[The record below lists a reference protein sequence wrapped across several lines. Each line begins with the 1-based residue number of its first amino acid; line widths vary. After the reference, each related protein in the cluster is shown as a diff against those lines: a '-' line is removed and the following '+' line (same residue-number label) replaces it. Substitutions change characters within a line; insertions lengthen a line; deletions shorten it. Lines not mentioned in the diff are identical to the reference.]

1 MKKFFVMSMIL
12 AASLSYGANEK
23 ITSTL
28 QTIESKYNDL
38 IQKEEAK
45 KREFENEKV
54 RLEKEIVGLKEKE
67 TGKEEKLEKLRKDSE
82 VRWHRDDYKKLLNE
96 YELYYK
102 NLTKEILDR
111 ELKVEELKKLLSSMQ

>member
-12 AASLSYGANEK
+12 AASLSYGANEN

-45 KREFENEKV
+45 KREFKNEKA

-67 TGKEEKLEKLRKDSE
+67 VGKEEKLEKLRKDSE

-102 NLTKEILDR
+102 NLAKEISDR
-111 ELKVEELKKLLSSMQ
+111 ESKVEEINKLLSSMQ

>member
-38 IQKEEAK
+38 IQKEKAK
-45 KREFENEKV
+45 KREFENEKA

-67 TGKEEKLEKLRKDSE
+67 VGKEEKLEKLRKDSE
-82 VRWHRDDYKKLLNE
+82 VRWHRDAYKKLLNE

-102 NLTKEILDR
+102 NLTKEISDR
-111 ELKVEELKKLLSSMQ
+111 ELKVEEINKLLSSMQ

>member
-12 AASLSYGANEK
+12 AASLSYGANEN

-38 IQKEEAK
+38 IQKEEVK
-45 KREFENEKV
+45 KREFKNEKA

-67 TGKEEKLEKLRKDSE
+67 VGKEEKLEKLRKDSE

-111 ELKVEELKKLLSSMQ
+111 ESKVEEINKLLSSMQ

>member
-1 MKKFFVMSMIL
+1 MKKFFVISMIL

-23 ITSTL
+23 IISTL
-28 QTIESKYNDL
+28 QTIESRYNDL

-45 KREFENEKV
+45 KREFKNEKA

-67 TGKEEKLEKLRKDSE
+67 VGKEEKLEKLRKDSE

-102 NLTKEILDR
+102 NITKEILDR
-111 ELKVEELKKLLSSMQ
+111 ESKVEEINKLLSSMQ

>member
-12 AASLSYGANEK
+12 VASLSYGANEK
-23 ITSTL
+23 IISEL

-38 IQKEEAK
+38 IQKEKAK
-45 KREFENEKV
+45 KREFENEKA

-67 TGKEEKLEKLRKDSE
+67 VGKEEKLEKLRKDSE
-82 VRWHRDDYKKLLNE
+82 VRWHRDAYKKLLNE

>member
-1 MKKFFVMSMIL
+1 MSMIL

-67 TGKEEKLEKLRKDSE
+67 KGKADTLEKLRKDSE
-82 VRWHRDDYKKLLNE
+82 VRWHRDAYKKLLNE

>member
-67 TGKEEKLEKLRKDSE
+67 IGKEEKLEKLRKDSE

-102 NLTKEILDR
+102 NLAKEILDR

>member
-12 AASLSYGANEK
+12 AASLSYGANEN

-28 QTIESKYNDL
+28 QTIESRYNDL

-45 KREFENEKV
+45 KREFKNEKA

-67 TGKEEKLEKLRKDSE
+67 VGKEEKLEKLRKDSE

-102 NLTKEILDR
+102 NLAKEISDR
-111 ELKVEELKKLLSSMQ
+111 ESKVEEINKLLSSMQ

>member
-1 MKKFFVMSMIL
+1 MKKFFAMSMIL

-82 VRWHRDDYKKLLNE
+82 VRWHRDAYKKLLNE

-111 ELKVEELKKLLSSMQ
+111 EFKVEEINKLLSSMQ

>member
-102 NLTKEILDR
+102 NLAKEILDR

>member
-67 TGKEEKLEKLRKDSE
+67 IGKEEKLEKLRKDSE
-82 VRWHRDDYKKLLNE
+82 VRWHRDAYKKLLNE

>member
-1 MKKFFVMSMIL
+1 MKKFFAMSMIL

-45 KREFENEKV
+45 KREFKNEKA

-67 TGKEEKLEKLRKDSE
+67 VGKEEKLEKLRKDSE
-82 VRWHRDDYKKLLNE
+82 VRWHRDAYKKLLNE

-111 ELKVEELKKLLSSMQ
+111 EFKVEEINKLLSSMQ

>member
-23 ITSTL
+23 IISEL

-38 IQKEEAK
+38 IQKEKAK
-45 KREFENEKV
+45 KREFENEKA

-67 TGKEEKLEKLRKDSE
+67 VGKEEKLEKLRKDSE
-82 VRWHRDDYKKLLNE
+82 VRWHRDAYKKLLNE

>member
-45 KREFENEKV
+45 KREFENEKA

-82 VRWHRDDYKKLLNE
+82 VRWHRDAYKKLLNE

-111 ELKVEELKKLLSSMQ
+111 EFKVEEINKLLSSMQ

>member
-1 MKKFFVMSMIL
+1 MKKFFVISMIL
-12 AASLSYGANEK
+12 AASLSYGANEN

-28 QTIESKYNDL
+28 QTIESRYNDL

-45 KREFENEKV
+45 KREFKNEKA

-67 TGKEEKLEKLRKDSE
+67 VGKEEKLEKLRKDSE

-102 NLTKEILDR
+102 NLAKEISDR
-111 ELKVEELKKLLSSMQ
+111 ESKVEEINKLLSSMQ

>member
-1 MKKFFVMSMIL
+1 MKKFFAMSMIL

-45 KREFENEKV
+45 KR
-54 RLEKEIVGLKEKE
+54 
-67 TGKEEKLEKLRKDSE
+67 D
-82 VRWHRDDYKKLLNE
+82 
-96 YELYYK
+96 
-102 NLTKEILDR
+102 
-111 ELKVEELKKLLSSMQ
+111 

>member
-82 VRWHRDDYKKLLNE
+82 VRWHRDEYKKLLNE

>member
-111 ELKVEELKKLLSSMQ
+111 ELKVEEINKLLSSMQ

>member
-45 KREFENEKV
+45 KREFENEKA
-54 RLEKEIVGLKEKE
+54 RLEKEIVRLKEKE

-82 VRWHRDDYKKLLNE
+82 VRWHRDAYKKLLNE

-111 ELKVEELKKLLSSMQ
+111 EFKVEEINKLLSSMQ

>member
-28 QTIESKYNDL
+28 QTIESRYNDL

-45 KREFENEKV
+45 KIEFKNEKA
-54 RLEKEIVGLKEKE
+54 RLEKEIIGLKEKE
-67 TGKEEKLEKLRKDSE
+67 VGKEEKLRKDSE

-111 ELKVEELKKLLSSMQ
+111 ESKVEEINKLLSSMQ

>member
-67 TGKEEKLEKLRKDSE
+67 KGKEEKLEKLRKDSE
-82 VRWHRDDYKKLLNE
+82 VRWHRVDYKKLLNE
-96 YELYYK
+96 SELYYK

>member
-111 ELKVEELKKLLSSMQ
+111 EFKVEEINKLLSSMQ

>member
-111 ELKVEELKKLLSSMQ
+111 EFKVEEITKLLSSMQ

>member
-12 AASLSYGANEK
+12 AASLSYGANEN

-28 QTIESKYNDL
+28 QTIESRYNDL

-45 KREFENEKV
+45 KREFKNEKA

-67 TGKEEKLEKLRKDSE
+67 VGKEEKLEKLRKDSE

-102 NLTKEILDR
+102 NLAKEILDR

>member
-12 AASLSYGANEK
+12 AASLSYGANEN

-28 QTIESKYNDL
+28 QTIESRYNDL

-45 KREFENEKV
+45 KREFKNEKA

-67 TGKEEKLEKLRKDSE
+67 VGKEEKLEKLRKDSE

-96 YELYYK
+96 YEAYYK
-102 NLTKEILDR
+102 DITKNILER
-111 ELKVEELKKLLSSMQ
+111 EQRIAELEKLLLSMQ

>member
-67 TGKEEKLEKLRKDSE
+67 KGKEDKLEKLRKDSE
-82 VRWHRDDYKKLLNE
+82 VRWHRDAYKKLLNE

>member
-1 MKKFFVMSMIL
+1 MKKFFAMSMIL

-82 VRWHRDDYKKLLNE
+82 VRWHRDAYKKLLNE

-111 ELKVEELKKLLSSMQ
+111 EFKVAEINKLLSSMQ

>member
-67 TGKEEKLEKLRKDSE
+67 KGKEEKLEKLRKDSE
-82 VRWHRDDYKKLLNE
+82 VRWHRDAYKKLLNE

>member
-1 MKKFFVMSMIL
+1 MSMIL
-12 AASLSYGANEK
+12 AASLSYGANEN

-28 QTIESKYNDL
+28 QTIESRYNDL

-45 KREFENEKV
+45 KREFKNEKA

-67 TGKEEKLEKLRKDSE
+67 VGKEEKLEKLRKDSE

-102 NLTKEILDR
+102 NLAKEILDR

>member
-1 MKKFFVMSMIL
+1 MKKFFAMSMIL

-67 TGKEEKLEKLRKDSE
+67 KGKEEKLEKLRKDSE
-82 VRWHRDDYKKLLNE
+82 VRWHRDAYKKLLNE

>member
-28 QTIESKYNDL
+28 QTIESKYNYL

-67 TGKEEKLEKLRKDSE
+67 KGKEEKLEKLRKDSE
-82 VRWHRDDYKKLLNE
+82 VRLHRDAYKKLLNE

-111 ELKVEELKKLLSSMQ
+111 ELIVEELKKLFSSMQ

>member
-1 MKKFFVMSMIL
+1 MSMIL

-67 TGKEEKLEKLRKDSE
+67 KGKEEKLEKLRKDSE
-82 VRWHRDDYKKLLNE
+82 VRWHRDAYKKLLNE

>member
-28 QTIESKYNDL
+28 QTIESRYNDL

-45 KREFENEKV
+45 KIEFKNEKA
-54 RLEKEIVGLKEKE
+54 RLEKEIIGLKEKE
-67 TGKEEKLEKLRKDSE
+67 VGKEEKLEKLRKDSE

-111 ELKVEELKKLLSSMQ
+111 ESKVEEINKLLSSMQ

>member
-38 IQKEEAK
+38 IQKEKAK
-45 KREFENEKV
+45 KREFENEKA

-67 TGKEEKLEKLRKDSE
+67 VGKEEKLEKLRKDSE
-82 VRWHRDDYKKLLNE
+82 VRWHRDAYKKLLNE

-111 ELKVEELKKLLSSMQ
+111 EFKVEEINKLLSSMQ